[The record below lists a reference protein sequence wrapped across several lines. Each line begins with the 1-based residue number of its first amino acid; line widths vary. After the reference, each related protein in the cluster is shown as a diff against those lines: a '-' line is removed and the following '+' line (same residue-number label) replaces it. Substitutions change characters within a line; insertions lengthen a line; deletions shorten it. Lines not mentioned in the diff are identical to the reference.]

1 MVPFALQDV
10 TKRLRTSLLRIPIV
24 QNQPDRRALVL
35 FAIVTICGSAL
46 YSQDPDRQES
56 ATIQGTVYDARN
68 QPLGNATVSLEPQNQ
83 AQKFVSHTDS
93 EGHYRFEMVPT
104 GTYTL
109 RANALNFREAKEG
122 PIVIQARESRSIV
135 LHLSAGLDNGAGKNG
150 PASLEFSDEPKF
162 TVAGVTDPSNL
173 GGHGSDV
180 VLRTKEALAKDTA
193 SLRRTEPDPAAA
205 TSKSL
210 SSGDP
215 ADILARRADL
225 AESEG
230 RPLEAVEE
238 YKRAAEMDPSEPHLF
253 AWGAELLVHRAFEPA
268 MEVFAKGR
276 RLYPGS
282 VRMLVGLGVATYSRG
297 LNDQADRLFLEACDL
312 APEDP
317 MPYLF
322 LGRLQETEKVEPSG
336 WTERLK
342 RFVGLHPDQ
351 ALAHYYYAVSLA
363 KQSGQRQTNSVAIEA
378 ELKKAIELDPRLGST
393 YLQLGILYSGRKD
406 FSEAIGA
413 FEKAI
418 EVMPFPDEAHYR
430 LAQVYRQTG
439 EVEKARKETEIFNR
453 VSQQR
458 TEAAERERH
467 EIQQFVYTLKDQ
479 NAPSSTPTAK
489 PQ

>member
-1 MVPFALQDV
+1 MP
-10 TKRLRTSLLRIPIV
+10 SV

-35 FAIVTICGSAL
+35 FAIVTICSSAL

-83 AQKFVSHTDS
+83 TQKFVSHTDS

-109 RANALNFREAKEG
+109 RASAPDLHEGKEG
-122 PIVIQARESRSIV
+122 PIVIRAKETLSIA
-135 LHLSAGLDNGAGKNG
+135 LHLSAGLDNGAGKHG

-193 SLRRTEPDPAAA
+193 SLKHDEPGPAAA
-205 TSKSL
+205 EPHGSNNI
-210 SSGDP
+210 
-215 ADILARRADL
+215 ADVHAHRGDL

-230 RPLEAVEE
+230 HPLEAVEE
-238 YKRAAEMDPSEPHLF
+238 YKRAAEMDPSEPNLF
-253 AWGAELLVHRAFEPA
+253 AWGAELLLHRAFEPA
-268 MEVFAKGR
+268 IEVFTKGR

-282 VRMLVGLGVATYSRG
+282 VRLLVGLSVATYSRG
-297 LNDQADRLFLEACDL
+297 LNDQANRLFLEACDL
-312 APEDP
+312 DP
-317 MPYLF
+317 KDPTPYLF
-322 LGRLQETEKVEPSG
+322 LGRLQDSERVEPPG

-342 RFVGLHPDQ
+342 RFVSLHPEN
-351 ALAHYYYAVSLA
+351 ALAHYYYSISLR
-363 KQSGQRQTNSVAIEA
+363 KRSGQHQADSAAIEA
-378 ELKKAIELDPRLGST
+378 ELKKAVELDPHLGAA
-393 YLQLGILYSGRKD
+393 YLQLGILFSGQKE
-406 FSEAIGA
+406 FPQAIDA
-413 FEKAI
+413 FQKAI
-418 EVMPFPDEAHYR
+418 EVTPFPDEAHYR
-430 LAQVYRQTG
+430 LAQVYRKTG
-439 EVEKARKETEIFNR
+439 EAEKARNEIEIFNK
-453 VSQQR
+453 VSHQK

-479 NAPSSTPTAK
+479 NASTPAPK